1 MLYDARKDKLVL
13 GPRLWNDKTLKEKTT
28 ETPQHSCIFEI
39 FASDSIKSKSKMLE
53 IEASLEVSF
62 LCGLI
67 AVGGSAKYLNDEK
80 QFKNQGRVT
89 FQYKATTNFKEL
101 SIENVTLDPEQKEV
115 IENGSATHVVTGI
128 VYGAN
133 AFFVFGS
140 ERLENSEVQ
149 KIEGSMQAVIK
160 KIPSLNI
167 DGKVGIK
174 LTDEEKAL
182 TNTFSSTFYG
192 DFILESNPATFQ
204 DAVQTYTQLPKL
216 LGTNG
221 ENSVPVKVWLMPLK
235 SFDPKAAELMR
246 GISVG
251 LVIKAQEALEHLKET
266 QMRCNNSLED
276 KVVESF
282 PVLQEELNTFLKLCR
297 QYKTNIQKAMAEK
310 LPSIREGKEDE
321 SSLEKVFEDGP
332 ESPFNHE
339 KLNKWLSHK
348 EREIT
353 VINSCVDTM
362 EGVKIVE
369 NQSELDREVLASGVE
384 DVLCFVFTSM
394 LKGDIYL
401 DEMADFLNST
411 KLGSTHEEEWYYS
424 EEILKTMREK
434 AKMFQSS
441 AKGLKNSSKF
451 RFLIT
456 AKTNDNYKGATIYH
470 YKKGRLVTEDF
481 QRQKPSSVETITD
494 KRDLI
499 WCKSGFF

>member
-1 MLYDARKDKLVL
+1 
-13 GPRLWNDKTLKEKTT
+13 
-28 ETPQHSCIFEI
+28 
-39 FASDSIKSKSKMLE
+39 
-53 IEASLEVSF
+53 
-62 LCGLI
+62 
-67 AVGGSAKYLNDEK
+67 
-80 QFKNQGRVT
+80 
-89 FQYKATTNFKEL
+89 
-101 SIENVTLDPEQKEV
+101 
-115 IENGSATHVVTGI
+115 
-128 VYGAN
+128 
-133 AFFVFGS
+133 
-140 ERLENSEVQ
+140 
-149 KIEGSMQAVIK
+149 
-160 KIPSLNI
+160 
-167 DGKVGIK
+167 
-174 LTDEEKAL
+174 
-182 TNTFSSTFYG
+182 
-192 DFILESNPATFQ
+192 
-204 DAVQTYTQLPKL
+204 
-216 LGTNG
+216 
-221 ENSVPVKVWLMPLK
+221 
-235 SFDPKAAELMR
+235 
-246 GISVG
+246 
-251 LVIKAQEALEHLKET
+251 
-266 QMRCNNSLED
+266 
-276 KVVESF
+276 
-282 PVLQEELNTFLKLCR
+282 
-297 QYKTNIQKAMAEK
+297 MAEK

-362 EGVKIVE
+362 EGVKIVQ

-456 AKTNDNYKGATIYH
+456 AKTNVNYKGATIYH